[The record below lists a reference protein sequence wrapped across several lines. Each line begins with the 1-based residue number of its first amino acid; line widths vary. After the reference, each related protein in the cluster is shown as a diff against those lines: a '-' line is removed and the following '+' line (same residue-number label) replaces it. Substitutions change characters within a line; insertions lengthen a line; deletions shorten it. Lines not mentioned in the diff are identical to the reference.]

1 MIQSYNKI
9 IHNTLILKKEEF
21 INIKLKNKPIIFI
34 GMMGSGKTA
43 LGRMMAEKLKRKF
56 YDTDQVIEEKFGCS
70 IREIFENIGE
80 NKFREIEYKELLK
93 FRRGNFIISTGG
105 GAYIYPKSHKQINKY
120 GFTIWIYASRTI
132 IINRIKNNKNRP
144 LLLGSDIP
152 NKVEA
157 LLKERNPIYTKAKIR
172 VNSTNEN
179 KNVMLSNTINS
190 IVKHLND
197 NENG

>member
-1 MIQSYNKI
+1 M
-9 IHNTLILKKEEF
+9 
-21 INIKLKNKPIIFI
+21 
-34 GMMGSGKTA
+34 
-43 LGRMMAEKLKRKF
+43 
-56 YDTDQVIEEKFGCS
+56 
-70 IREIFENIGE
+70 
-80 NKFREIEYKELLK
+80 
-93 FRRGNFIISTGG
+93 
-105 GAYIYPKSHKQINKY
+105 
-120 GFTIWIYASRTI
+120 
-132 IINRIKNNKNRP
+132 
-144 LLLGSDIP
+144 LLGSDIP